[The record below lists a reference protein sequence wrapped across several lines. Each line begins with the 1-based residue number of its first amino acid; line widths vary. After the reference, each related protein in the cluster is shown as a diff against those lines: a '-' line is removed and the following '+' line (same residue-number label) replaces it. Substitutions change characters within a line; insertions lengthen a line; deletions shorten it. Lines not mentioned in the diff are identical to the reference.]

1 MDGSA
6 GFGGQL
12 TSRLIH
18 TKEQAKLH
26 QFRFGK
32 LGRFMWTS
40 DPGEAWQASQAH
52 LQTRL
57 VARKFDGD
65 GVFVDEY
72 DLGSGNVQSNFVV
85 GLSMDY
91 VGTTNNKAA
100 PLLANLINGGASP
113 YYMYTGT
120 GGTANTYDYQLGTT
134 DNIGSGAITPT
145 YSQIAN
151 LTAGTDAQLQLIGTV
166 AYTGTEAVTEWG
178 WFNTNVQGAQK
189 TSNTNTWNAQGQAS
203 ATWTATLGAAAN
215 AFAGYV
221 AVITGTPTGMFILSN
236 GSGTSGTIIGAVT
249 PTTAF
254 YALTSG
260 GGSTSTPSTNTAT
273 NIYPLMLDHKT
284 FGAINVVNGDSIQ
297 FTYKLRIAAGG

>member
-6 GFGGQL
+6 GFDAQL
-12 TSRLIH
+12 VSRLIH
-18 TKEQAKLH
+18 TKEQHKLYEL
-26 QFRFGK
+26 RFGK
-32 LGRFMWTS
+32 FGRFAWTR
-40 DPGEAWQASQAH
+40 DPGEAWQASRAH

-57 VARKFDGD
+57 TACKFDGD
-65 GVFVDEY
+65 GQFVDEY
-72 DLGSGNVQSNFVV
+72 DLGSGNVQTNFVM
-85 GLSMDY
+85 GLMQDY
-91 VGTTNNKAA
+91 VGTTSNHAA
-100 PLLANLINGGASP
+100 PLLANQGAG

-134 DNIGSGAITPT
+134 DNIGSSAITPT

-178 WFNTNVQGAQK
+178 WFNTNKQGLQVNCNGA
-189 TSNTNTWNAQGQAS
+189 NTWNSQGQAS
-203 ATWTATLGAAAN
+203 ATWSATLGAAGN
-215 AFAGYV
+215 LQAGSV
-221 AVITGTPTGMFILSN
+221 VVIGGSVGMFIISN
-236 GSGTSGTIIGAVT
+236 GSGTSGTAIGAVS

-260 GGSTSTPSTNTAT
+260 GGVGTTPYTNY
-273 NIYPLMLDHKT
+273 NPVGIYPMMLDHKT
-284 FGAINVVNGDSIQ
+284 FSTINVVNGDSIQ